1 MKKLYKLI
9 FSVSTLSAGLVS
21 LTACNSVKNDQ
32 TGKDTKKPSTENKP
46 ADDQKPQDGGS
57 NTTTPAAPSGDQK
70 PQDGGSKTED
80 KPAQEDKK
88 EVQKEFS
95 IHIKKSGNTSLTLCL
110 VSLNEAY
117 ELNGKTFSL
126 KIKVNDT
133 KTANKEVISKE
144 EVITGTINE
153 KQVHFTINLDAKTE
167 NYERTIEISELKVAD
182 QLIENEKINIEF

>member
-46 ADDQKPQDGGS
+46 ADYQKPQDGCS

-95 IHIKKSGNTSLTLCL
+95 IHIKKSGNTSLTL
-110 VSLNEAY
+110 V
-117 ELNGKTFSL
+117 
-126 KIKVNDT
+126 
-133 KTANKEVISKE
+133 
-144 EVITGTINE
+144 
-153 KQVHFTINLDAKTE
+153 
-167 NYERTIEISELKVAD
+167 
-182 QLIENEKINIEF
+182 